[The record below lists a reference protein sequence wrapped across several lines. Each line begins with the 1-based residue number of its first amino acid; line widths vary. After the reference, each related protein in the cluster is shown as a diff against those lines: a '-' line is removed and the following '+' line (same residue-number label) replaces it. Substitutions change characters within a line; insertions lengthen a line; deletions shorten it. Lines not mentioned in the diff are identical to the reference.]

1 MTRQRHDPAAA
12 RERAQERLGEAL
24 ATLERGIGA
33 ILDGDSFRAYL
44 TTI

>member
-1 MTRQRHDPAAA
+1 MSRHGHDPAAA
-12 RERAQERLGEAL
+12 RERAQERMGDAL
-24 ATLERGIGA
+24 ALLERGIGA